1 MKEIAIITI
10 LNISRAYEIRHFQ
23 VRIPRDTQSICAVE
37 LTVRANGKT
46 RESII
51 EKIDEKEAPVK
62 NSFNYQQNPLF
73 GDLMLFSCEEGNCF
87 YTGELHESD
96 NNSLMF
102 DFSKFEKDDF
112 AEWTH
117 GAKQEAEEVTV
128 DGDTTVVMG
137 VYRDKIG
144 KAITEIRGYEIKV
157 IIWIKTKD

>member
-1 MKEIAIITI
+1 MKETAIITI

-23 VRIPRDTQSICAVE
+23 VRIPRDTQSICAIE
-37 LTVRANGKT
+37 LTVRANGK
-46 RESII
+46 SLG
-51 EKIDEKEAPVK
+51 KVAPVE
-62 NSFNYQQNPLF
+62 NILNYQRNPLF

-102 DFSKFEKDDF
+102 DFSKFEKDEF

-137 VYRDKIG
+137 VYRDKTG